1 MTDYSRDRLGPDD
14 EDRLPW
20 LEPVE
25 EEPEEGGISTGRL
38 ILWAAAALLAIGLII
53 GGYFLMRGNDRAP
66 TRERALI
73 EAPDSYYKKRPADQ
87 PAATGD
93 DEIVYSASKGNEV
106 ESVIDTS
113 SAAE

>member
-25 EEPEEGGISTGRL
+25 EEYEDGEAGNGRL
-38 ILWAAAALLAIGLII
+38 MLWIGVGVLVIALVI
-53 GGYFLMRGNDRAP
+53 GGFLWMRSSDRAASGDG
-66 TRERALI
+66 ALI
-73 EAPDSYYKKRPADQ
+73 EAPDSYYKERPTEEA
-87 PAATGD
+87 PATGD

-106 ESVIDTS
+106 ESV
-113 SAAE
+113 